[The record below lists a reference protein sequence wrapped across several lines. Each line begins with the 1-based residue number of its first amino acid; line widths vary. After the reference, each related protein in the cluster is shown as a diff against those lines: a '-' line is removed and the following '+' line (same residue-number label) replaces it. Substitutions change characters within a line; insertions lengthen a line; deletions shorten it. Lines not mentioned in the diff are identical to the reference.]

1 MRDVIQPGRGGEM
14 GSGRRNTGR
23 EIDSR
28 RDVVLPENRCG
39 GLRVNGAPCPLKGV
53 IRIGKRVY
61 CNRHA

>member
-1 MRDVIQPGRGGEM
+1 M